1 LDLLRK
7 ISHPCR
13 KISNYSRHVWVVL
26 MYGGGMQPRQ
36 RIRVTSAGG
45 VVYRWDKNNPLFL
58 LLASNKRGVWCLPKG
73 LIEEGEDEVTTAM
86 REVREETGVSK
97 VKLHGKLGAIKYQ
110 FGFRAKTYDKTVHF
124 FLFETDQADAK
135 VGTEH
140 DAMEWMPYEKA
151 LHTLSYPNEKEM
163 LSKAWNTIQSER
175 GHSSEPKPDQSKLPS
190 E

>member
-1 LDLLRK
+1 
-7 ISHPCR
+7 
-13 KISNYSRHVWVVL
+13 
-26 MYGGGMQPRQ
+26 MQPRP
-36 RIRVTSAGG
+36 RVKVISSGG
-45 VVYRWDKNNPLFL
+45 VVYRVENGVPLFL
-58 LLASNKRGVWCLPKG
+58 LLTSNKRGIWCLPKG
-73 LIEEGEDEVTTAM
+73 LIEENEDEVTTAM
-86 REVREETGVSK
+86 REVREETGVSR
-97 VKLHGKLGAIKYQ
+97 VKLRGKVGQIKYQ

-163 LSKAWNTIQSER
+163 LSKAWNTIKSEK
-175 GHSSEPKPDQSKLPS
+175 GSSLEAKPAQSKLLS

>member
-1 LDLLRK
+1 MAD
-7 ISHPCR
+7 
-13 KISNYSRHVWVVL
+13 WT
-26 MYGGGMQPRQ
+26 GMQPRP
-36 RIRVTSAGG
+36 RVKVISSGG
-45 VVYRWDKNNPLFL
+45 VVYRVENGVPLFL
-58 LLASNKRGVWCLPKG
+58 LLTSNKRGIWCLPKG
-73 LIEEGEDEVTTAM
+73 VIEENEDEVTTAM
-86 REVREETGVSK
+86 REVREETGVSR

-163 LSKAWNTIQSER
+163 LSKAWNTIQSEK
-175 GHSSEPKPDQSKLPS
+175 GHSSEAKLDQSKLPS